1 MPCHPIYDFVLSIT
15 TSNVVWWNKNVK
27 TTFQEGRVEKGGR
40 ITQVMAEGDIQEMGI
55 TIPNRPEQIVNH
67 LL

>member
-1 MPCHPIYDFVLSIT
+1 MGKFSKSL
-15 TSNVVWWNKNVK
+15 
-27 TTFQEGRVEKGGR
+27 FQEGRVEKGGR